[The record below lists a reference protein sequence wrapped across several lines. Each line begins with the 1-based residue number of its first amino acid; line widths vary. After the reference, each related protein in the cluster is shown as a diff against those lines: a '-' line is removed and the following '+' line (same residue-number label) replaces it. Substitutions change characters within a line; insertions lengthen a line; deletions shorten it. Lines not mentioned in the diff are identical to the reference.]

1 MKKILLTA
9 LIFITASLH
18 NACMAQVISAD
29 SFKMLV
35 KNQICTDLKKYN
47 LENAEVNIGNIPVYI
62 CIFKIIFLQIRTN
75 LVFR

>member
-18 NACMAQVISAD
+18 NACKAQVVSAD

-47 LENAEVNIGNIPVYI
+47 LENEV
-62 CIFKIIFLQIRTN
+62 IFHGLKFGDELQGIFY
-75 LVFR
+75 